1 VGGVICTGDVAQQ
14 LQRIVSNCTCE
25 FYYVSYGDD
34 SLDAVAARLVLFMP
48 FASAMHQSIHFS
60 PFFTRIPKRPDTTNL
75 WNENRD
81 EFVNCFALI
90 HHDLNVCT
98 NSLQYSMILDV
109 LNNLLLFV
117 DPTVRSRTENY
128 LRMKYQM
135 MLSNEEDHRKPIMQ
149 LQTQI
154 RQLMCQLRD
163 KEKYEYSLR
172 QARSSAKFDYDLEDG
187 LESLQDDLET
197 EIQDIKENVV
207 AKSEELDL
215 RMRCLQDFQISQS
228 QKSQMR
234 YGEKREE
241 LR

>member
-1 VGGVICTGDVAQQ
+1 
-14 LQRIVSNCTCE
+14 
-25 FYYVSYGDD
+25 
-34 SLDAVAARLVLFMP
+34 
-48 FASAMHQSIHFS
+48 
-60 PFFTRIPKRPDTTNL
+60 
-75 WNENRD
+75 
-81 EFVNCFALI
+81 LI